1 MSFNKWPKRSAE
13 KNYFMVPNEI
23 FSIGLDFREI
33 SLYSYLLRC
42 ENRKTYQCYPS
53 YKTIGHAIGM
63 SENTVAKYVRQLE
76 EKGLIYTEPTLVQS
90 KDGKPLNGNLLYTIR
105 PIPGVL
111 EAFYERQFRQLEEDR
126 KRFEQERQTLL
137 KEAREQQAGE
147 QEFGEGSFTA
157 VQLLFRGVNNPLAL
171 RKRYRD
177 LIKIFHPDNLFGDG
191 ELAGQINKE
200 YLKRKQE
207 ERFW

>member
-1 MSFNKWPKRSAE
+1 
-13 KNYFMVPNEI
+13 VVVTG
-23 FSIGLDFREI
+23 SIDIYERDGRYQLYAREI
-33 SLYSYLLRC
+33 KRDGVGDLFERFQKLRDELDELNRRTIMERKRLKE
-42 ENRKTYQCYPS
+42 ENLFFEK
-53 YKTIGHAIGM
+53 KMAILQEG
-63 SENTVAKYVRQLE
+63 
-76 EKGLIYTEPTLVQS
+76 
-90 KDGKPLNGNLLYTIR
+90 
-105 PIPGVL
+105 
-111 EAFYERQFRQLEEDR
+111 FRQLEEDR
-126 KRFEQERQTLL
+126 KKFEQERQILIE
-137 KEAREQQAGE
+137 EAREQQATG
-147 QEFGEGSFTA
+147 QDPGEGSFTA

>member
-1 MSFNKWPKRSAE
+1 MINWEEVIKAESTEELKEIKLWLFQENMRLEQERTELDLARKKFLDERVKLRDELDELNHRTVMERKRLKEENLFFE
-13 KNYFMVPNEI
+13 KKM
-23 FSIGLDFREI
+23 
-33 SLYSYLLRC
+33 
-42 ENRKTYQCYPS
+42 
-53 YKTIGHAIGM
+53 AILQEG
-63 SENTVAKYVRQLE
+63 
-76 EKGLIYTEPTLVQS
+76 
-90 KDGKPLNGNLLYTIR
+90 
-105 PIPGVL
+105 
-111 EAFYERQFRQLEEDR
+111 FRQLEEDR
-126 KRFEQERQTLL
+126 KNFEKERQSVSE
-137 KEAREQQAGE
+137 EARKQRGQITVEDDS
-147 QEFGEGSFTA
+147 SFTA

>member
-1 MSFNKWPKRSAE
+1 MIDWEEVIKAESTDELKDVKLWLFQENMRLEQERTDLELAKNK
-13 KNYFMVPNEI
+13 F
-23 FSIGLDFREI
+23 
-33 SLYSYLLRC
+33 
-42 ENRKTYQCYPS
+42 
-53 YKTIGHAIGM
+53 
-63 SENTVAKYVRQLE
+63 LE
-76 EKGLIYTEPTLVQS
+76 ERVKLRDEL
-90 KDGKPLNGNLLYTIR
+90 DELNRRTVMERKRLKEENLFFEKKMAILQE
-105 PIPGVL
+105 G
-111 EAFYERQFRQLEEDR
+111 FRNLDEDR
-126 KRFEQERQTLL
+126 KRLEREKRQIAE
-137 KEAREQQAGE
+137 EAERREQADINADG
-147 QEFGEGSFTA
+147 FSA

>member
-1 MSFNKWPKRSAE
+1 MIDWEEVIRAESSEDLRDIKLWLFQENMRLKQEYAEMEQERTELEQARDKFLDERVKLRDELDELNRRTVMERKRLKEENLFFE
-13 KNYFMVPNEI
+13 KKM
-23 FSIGLDFREI
+23 
-33 SLYSYLLRC
+33 
-42 ENRKTYQCYPS
+42 
-53 YKTIGHAIGM
+53 AILQEG
-63 SENTVAKYVRQLE
+63 
-76 EKGLIYTEPTLVQS
+76 
-90 KDGKPLNGNLLYTIR
+90 
-105 PIPGVL
+105 
-111 EAFYERQFRQLEEDR
+111 FRQLEEDR
-126 KRFEQERQTLL
+126 KKFERERQALME
-137 KEAREQQAGE
+137 EAREHQAE
-147 QEFGEGSFTA
+147 QGLEESSFTA

>member
-1 MSFNKWPKRSAE
+1 MERKRLKEENLFFE
-13 KNYFMVPNEI
+13 KKM
-23 FSIGLDFREI
+23 
-33 SLYSYLLRC
+33 
-42 ENRKTYQCYPS
+42 
-53 YKTIGHAIGM
+53 AILQEG
-63 SENTVAKYVRQLE
+63 
-76 EKGLIYTEPTLVQS
+76 
-90 KDGKPLNGNLLYTIR
+90 
-105 PIPGVL
+105 
-111 EAFYERQFRQLEEDR
+111 FRQLEEDR
-126 KRFEQERQTLL
+126 KKFEQERQILIE
-137 KEAREQQAGE
+137 EAREQQATG
-147 QEFGEGSFTA
+147 QAPGEGSFTA